1 MKKEIFTMAVVKLN
15 HENFAEAVKSGRA
28 LIDFYADWCG
38 PCRMMAPILEA
49 VAAEREDL
57 LVAKVNVDE
66 NAELAS
72 RFGVMSI
79 PTLVVLEDGEEIKRI
94 VGARPK
100 EALLSEIEE

>member
-1 MKKEIFTMAVVKLN
+1 MAVVKLN
-15 HENFAEAVKSGRA
+15 QENFAEAVKSGRA
-28 LIDFYADWCG
+28 LVDFYADWCG

-49 VAAEREDL
+49 VAAEKEDL

-66 NAELAS
+66 NADLAS
-72 RFGVMSI
+72 RYGVMSI

-100 EALLSEIEE
+100 DALLSEIEE

>member
-1 MKKEIFTMAVVKLN
+1 MAVVKLN
-15 HENFAEAVKSGRA
+15 QENFAEAVKSGRA
-28 LIDFYADWCG
+28 LVDFYADWCG

-49 VAAEREDL
+49 VAAEKEDL

-72 RFGVMSI
+72 RYGVMSI

-100 EALLSEIEE
+100 DALLQELEF

>member
-1 MKKEIFTMAVVKLN
+1 MNVLKLN
-15 HENFAEAVKSGRA
+15 QESFNEAVKSGKA
-28 LIDFYADWCG
+28 LVDFYADWCG

-57 LVAKVNVDE
+57 TVAKVNVDE
-66 NAELAS
+66 CGELAS

-100 EALLSEIEE
+100 DALLAEIDG

>member
-1 MKKEIFTMAVVKLN
+1 MSVLKLN
-15 HENFAEAVKSGRA
+15 EETFDGAVKEGIA
-28 LIDFYADWCG
+28 LVDFYADWCG

-49 VAAEREDL
+49 VAAERSDL
-57 LVAKVNVDE
+57 KVAKVNVDDCG
-66 NAELAS
+66 ALAS

-100 EALLSEIEE
+100 DALLAEIDG

>member
-1 MKKEIFTMAVVKLN
+1 MAVVKLN
-15 HENFAEAVKSGRA
+15 QENFAEAVKSGRA
-28 LIDFYADWCG
+28 LVDFYADWCG

-49 VAAEREDL
+49 VAAEKEDL

-72 RFGVMSI
+72 RYGVMSS

-100 EALLSEIEE
+100 DALLSEIEE

>member
-1 MKKEIFTMAVVKLN
+1 MSVVKLN
-15 HENFAEAVKSGRA
+15 QENFDAAVKSGKA
-28 LIDFYADWCG
+28 LVDFYADWCG

-49 VAAEREDL
+49 VASERADL
-57 LVAKVNVDE
+57 TVAKVNVDE
-66 NAELAS
+66 SAELAS

-100 EALLSEIEE
+100 DALLAEIDG

>member
-1 MKKEIFTMAVVKLN
+1 MSALKINKEEFEKMRNSEGVVL
-15 HENFAEAVKSGRA
+15 
-28 LIDFYADWCG
+28 LDFYADWCG

-57 LVAKVNVDE
+57 IVAKVNVDE
-66 NAELAS
+66 SSELAA

-79 PTLVVLEDGEEIKRI
+79 PTLVVLDDGEEIKRI

-100 EALLSEIEE
+100 DALLAEIDN

>member
-1 MKKEIFTMAVVKLN
+1 MSVLKLN
-15 HENFAEAVKSGRA
+15 NDNFNEAVKDGIV
-28 LIDFYADWCG
+28 LVDFYADWCG

-57 LVAKVNVDE
+57 IVAKVNVDE
-66 NAELAS
+66 SSELAA

-79 PTLVVLEDGEEIKRI
+79 PTLVVLDDGDEIKRI

-100 EALLSEIEE
+100 DALLAEIDN

>member
-1 MKKEIFTMAVVKLN
+1 MAVVKLN
-15 HENFAEAVKSGRA
+15 QENFAEAVKSGRA
-28 LIDFYADWCG
+28 LVDFYADWCG

-49 VAAEREDL
+49 VAAEKEDL

-66 NAELAS
+66 NADLAS
-72 RFGVMSI
+72 RYGVMSI

>member
-1 MKKEIFTMAVVKLN
+1 MAVVKLN
-15 HENFAEAVKSGRA
+15 QENFAEAVKSGRA
-28 LIDFYADWCG
+28 LVDFYADWCG

-49 VAAEREDL
+49 VAAEKEDL

-72 RFGVMSI
+72 RYGVMSI

-100 EALLSEIEE
+100 DALLSEIDG

>member
-1 MKKEIFTMAVVKLN
+1 MSVLKLN
-15 HENFAEAVKSGRA
+15 EETFDGAVKEGIA
-28 LIDFYADWCG
+28 LVDFYADWCG

-49 VAAEREDL
+49 VAAERSDL
-57 LVAKVNVDE
+57 KVAKVNVDDCG
-66 NAELAS
+66 ALAS

-100 EALLSEIEE
+100 DALLAEIDS

>member
-1 MKKEIFTMAVVKLN
+1 MSVLKLGDN
-15 HENFAEAVKSGRA
+15 NFNEAVKDG
-28 LIDFYADWCG
+28 LVLVDFYADWCG

-57 LVAKVNVDE
+57 KVAKVNVDE
-66 NAELAS
+66 SAALAS

-79 PTLVVLEDGEEIKRI
+79 PTLVLLDGGEEVKRI

-100 EALLSEIEE
+100 DALLDELGV

>member
-1 MKKEIFTMAVVKLN
+1 MSVLKLN
-15 HENFAEAVKSGRA
+15 QENFSEAVKSGKA
-28 LIDFYADWCG
+28 LVDFYADWCG

-49 VAAEREDL
+49 VASERDDL
-57 LVAKVNVDE
+57 IVAKVNVDE
-66 NAELAS
+66 SAELAS

-100 EALLSEIEE
+100 DALLSEIDG

>member
-1 MKKEIFTMAVVKLN
+1 MAVVKLN
-15 HENFAEAVKSGRA
+15 QENFAEAVKSGRA
-28 LIDFYADWCG
+28 LVDFYADWCG

-100 EALLSEIEE
+100 DALLSEIEE

>member
-1 MKKEIFTMAVVKLN
+1 M
-15 HENFAEAVKSGRA
+15 
-28 LIDFYADWCG
+28 
-38 PCRMMAPILEA
+38 
-49 VAAEREDL
+49 
-57 LVAKVNVDE
+57 NVDE

-72 RFGVMSI
+72 RYGVMSI

>member
-1 MKKEIFTMAVVKLN
+1 MSVLKLN
-15 HENFAEAVKSGRA
+15 QGNFAEAVKSGKA
-28 LIDFYADWCG
+28 LVDFYADWCG

-49 VAAEREDL
+49 VASERDDL
-57 LVAKVNVDE
+57 IVAKVNVDE
-66 NAELAS
+66 SAELAS

-100 EALLSEIEE
+100 DALLAEIEG

>member
-1 MKKEIFTMAVVKLN
+1 MAVVKLN
-15 HENFAEAVKSGRA
+15 QENFAEAVKSGRA
-28 LIDFYADWCG
+28 LVDFYADWCG

-49 VAAEREDL
+49 VAAEKEDL

-72 RFGVMSI
+72 RYGVMSI

-100 EALLSEIEE
+100 DALLSEIEE

>member
-1 MKKEIFTMAVVKLN
+1 MAVVKLN
-15 HENFAEAVKSGRA
+15 QENFAEAVKSGRA
-28 LIDFYADWCG
+28 LVDFYADWCG

-49 VAAEREDL
+49 VAAEKEDL

-72 RFGVMSI
+72 RYGVMSI

>member
-1 MKKEIFTMAVVKLN
+1 MAVVKLN
-15 HENFAEAVKSGRA
+15 QENFAEAVKSGRA
-28 LIDFYADWCG
+28 LVDFYADWCG

-49 VAAEREDL
+49 VAAERADL
-57 LVAKVNVDE
+57 VVAKVNVDE
-66 NAELAS
+66 SSELAS

-100 EALLSEIEE
+100 DALLSEIEE

>member
-1 MKKEIFTMAVVKLN
+1 MAVVKLN
-15 HENFAEAVKSGRA
+15 QENFAEAVKSGRA
-28 LIDFYADWCG
+28 LVDFYADWCG

-49 VAAEREDL
+49 VAAEKEDL

-72 RFGVMSI
+72 RYGVMSI
-79 PTLVVLEDGEEIKRI
+79 PTLVILEDGEEIKRI

>member
-1 MKKEIFTMAVVKLN
+1 MAVVKLN

-49 VAAEREDL
+49 VAAERADL